1 MTKKSFAPVV
11 SAPPESDRDLLIFEE
26 ADEFLTGRSPA
37 PMEDVQ
43 AKVKEAQEELL
54 HLRQRQEEIERQQQL
69 LEMIRQKQERFA
81 TGKRELTERIN
92 RSVVAI
98 EGELYNSQKL
108 VEELS
113 ATYDNYNRHLEIL
126 RGLQPEKWQRNQVD
140 EELDRALAA
149 IEEAQTDFAKCTRR
163 LDSLR
168 PVSAEGD
175 KASGPVMQTVGSLT
189 LDDDL
194 KVWARRGFAFV
205 AAPLLAATVIGLLV
219 ARILF

>member
-1 MTKKSFAPVV
+1 MTKKSFAPAI
-11 SAPPESDRDLLIFEE
+11 SDPPENDRDLLIFEE

-54 HLRQRQEEIERQQQL
+54 HLRQRQEEIERQQHL
-69 LEMIRQKQERFA
+69 LELIRQKQERFA
-81 TGKRELTERIN
+81 TGKRELTERIS

-108 VEELS
+108 VEELT
-113 ATYDNYNRHLEIL
+113 ATYDNHNRHLDIL
-126 RGLQPEKWQRNQVD
+126 RSLQPEKWQRNQVD

-149 IEEAQTDFAKCTRR
+149 IEEAQADFAKCSRR

-168 PVSAEGD
+168 PVSTDSGSM
-175 KASGPVMQTVGSLT
+175 ASASSHSTGSLT
-189 LDDDL
+189 LNDDL
-194 KVWARRGFAFV
+194 KVWAKRGFAFV
-205 AAPLLAATVIGLLV
+205 AVPLLAATVVGLII